1 MFTQAVRL
9 RFIKRAKL
17 LVKTNH
23 YSRSISKVSKPLRIL
38 FCGSDDFS
46 VSSLKAV
53 HRERERDPNLIKSI
67 DVLCRPGKPVGRGL
81 KKIHQAPIK
90 AAAEQLGI
98 PLHERDSFRGWQLPR
113 SDDETINLIIAVSF
127 GLFIP
132 ARILQS
138 AEYGG
143 LNIHPSILPK
153 GPAPIQ
159 HTLLADHRFTGVTLQ
174 TLDMKSFDRGIIL
187 DQTRPWLE
195 VPDLCTYD
203 GLLKLLTPLAAD
215 MLVRGLRRRI
225 FLPPLHDMG
234 WVPPVDQKLIHAR
247 KITSADKMLPWN
259 THDIKSI
266 IQGYR
271 ALGRLWS
278 NVYLTPKIQK
288 RLTFDELSLNAQ
300 ESHRF
305 HRIEDAASIMHNC
318 ATVDGMPLK
327 YFVVPGPGQ
336 GRQAVLYY
344 DDFSH
349 KGSINMLF
357 KATDISWSII
367 RVGKITIEGMQPM
380 AASRSLQIMHNGQK
394 WLLDVSQTSR
404 PKIGTHFPA
413 FASP

>member
-1 MFTQAVRL
+1 MFTQAVRV
-9 RFIKRAKL
+9 RFNKRANL
-17 LVKTNH
+17 LIKTNH
-23 YSRSISKVSKPLRIL
+23 YSHSISKVSKPLRIL

-53 HRERERDPNLIKSI
+53 QRERERNPNLIKSI
-67 DVLCRPGKPVGRGL
+67 EVLCRPGKPVGRGL
-81 KKIHQAPIK
+81 NKIFQAPIR
-90 AAAEQLGI
+90 AAAEQLGL

-159 HTLLADHRFTGVTLQ
+159 HTLLAGHRFTGVTLQ

-187 DQTRPWLE
+187 DQTQPWLE

-225 FLPPLHDMG
+225 FLPPLDDMG
-234 WVPPVDQKLIHAR
+234 WVPPVDQQLIHAR

-259 THDIKSI
+259 THNTKSI
-266 IQGYR
+266 IQSYC

-278 NVYLTPKIQK
+278 NVCLTPKMQK

-305 HRIEDAASIMHNC
+305 HRIEDAESVMHNR

-344 DDFSH
+344 DDLSH
-349 KGSINMLF
+349 KGCINMLF
-357 KATDISWSII
+357 KGPDISWSII

-380 AASRSLQIMHNGQK
+380 AASRSLQILQNGQK
-394 WLLDVSQTSR
+394 WLLDITKTSR

-413 FASP
+413 FTSP